1 MSVPLR
7 RVVRTETS
15 QIKFMSTTEI
25 LITLA
30 GLYFG
35 YWIVSKL
42 IMDKPKAQPAPE
54 VPLDPPPAD
63 QTPAGASREPTWNE
77 ILNVGAD
84 ATAAEIKYSY
94 RTLMNQYHPDKVA
107 TLGDELKTVAER
119 KSKQINAAYE
129 QGMRLR
135 GEHT

>member
-1 MSVPLR
+1 
-7 RVVRTETS
+7 
-15 QIKFMSTTEI
+15 MSTTEI

-42 IMDKPKAQPAPE
+42 IMDKPKDRPAPE
-54 VPLDPPPAD
+54 AQPDPPPH
-63 QTPAGASREPTWNE
+63 QNLESEKREPTWYE
-77 ILNVGAD
+77 ILNVPAD
-84 ATAAEIKYSY
+84 ATAAEIKFSY
-94 RTLMNQYHPDKVA
+94 RTLMSQYHPDKVA

-119 KSKQINAAYE
+119 KSKEINIAYE
-129 QGMRLR
+129 EGMRLR

>member
-1 MSVPLR
+1 
-7 RVVRTETS
+7 
-15 QIKFMSTTEI
+15 MSTIEI

-42 IMDKPKAQPAPE
+42 IMDKPKVQPAPQAQPE
-54 VPLDPPPAD
+54 LDPPPFD
-63 QTPAGASREPTWNE
+63 QTPAGAMRELTWNE

-84 ATAAEIKYSY
+84 ATTAEIKYSY
-94 RTLMNQYHPDKVA
+94 RTLMSQYHPDKVA

-135 GEHT
+135 EEHT

>member
-1 MSVPLR
+1 
-7 RVVRTETS
+7 
-15 QIKFMSTTEI
+15 MSTTEI

-42 IMDKPKAQPAPE
+42 IMDKPNAQPPQAQPA
-54 VPLDPPPAD
+54 LNPPPLD
-63 QTPAGASREPTWNE
+63 QTPAGAMREPTWNE

-94 RTLMNQYHPDKVA
+94 RTLMSQYHPDKVA
-107 TLGDELKTVAER
+107 ALGDELKSLAER
-119 KSKQINAAYE
+119 KSKEINAAYE

-135 GEHT
+135 GEQT

>member
-1 MSVPLR
+1 
-7 RVVRTETS
+7 
-15 QIKFMSTTEI
+15 MSTTEV

-42 IMDKPKAQPAPE
+42 IIDKPNAQRAPE
-54 VPLDPPPAD
+54 ARLDSPPVD
-63 QTPAGASREPTWNE
+63 ETPAGAGREPTWYE

-94 RTLMNQYHPDKVA
+94 RTLMSQYHPDKVA
-107 TLGDELKTVAER
+107 TLGIELKIVAER
-119 KSKQINAAYE
+119 KSKEINAAYE

-135 GEHT
+135 GEPT

>member
-1 MSVPLR
+1 
-7 RVVRTETS
+7 
-15 QIKFMSTTEI
+15 MSTTEI
-25 LITLA
+25 LIALA

-42 IMDKPKAQPAPE
+42 IMDKPKARPVSEAE
-54 VPLDPPPAD
+54 VPLEPPPFD
-63 QTPAGASREPTWNE
+63 QTPAGATREPSWYE

-84 ATAAEIKYSY
+84 ATPAEIKYSY
-94 RTLMNQYHPDKVA
+94 RTLMSQYHPDKVA

-119 KSKQINAAYE
+119 KSKEINAAYE
-129 QGMRLR
+129 EGMRLR

>member
-1 MSVPLR
+1 
-7 RVVRTETS
+7 
-15 QIKFMSTTEI
+15 MSTTEI

-42 IMDKPKAQPAPE
+42 IMDKPKAPPAPDA
-54 VPLDPPPAD
+54 PLDPPPFD
-63 QTPAGASREPTWNE
+63 QTPAGGKGEPTWYE
-77 ILNVGAD
+77 ILNVGPD

-94 RTLMNQYHPDKVA
+94 RTLMSQYHPDKVA

-119 KSKQINAAYE
+119 KSKDINVAYE
-129 QGMRLR
+129 EAMRQR
-135 GEHT
+135 GEHA

>member
-1 MSVPLR
+1 
-7 RVVRTETS
+7 
-15 QIKFMSTTEI
+15 MSTTEI

-42 IMDKPKAQPAPE
+42 IMDKPKAQPAQEFQSPPSPGQNREPE
-54 VPLDPPPAD
+54 K
-63 QTPAGASREPTWNE
+63 TEPTWYDT
-77 ILNVGAD
+77 LNVAPD
-84 ATAAEIKYSY
+84 ATAAEIKHSY
-94 RTLMNQYHPDKVA
+94 RTLMSQYHPDKVA

-119 KSKQINAAYE
+119 KSKEINIAYE
-129 QGMRLR
+129 AGMRLR

>member
-1 MSVPLR
+1 
-7 RVVRTETS
+7 
-15 QIKFMSTTEI
+15 MSTTEI

-42 IMDKPKAQPAPE
+42 IMDKPKPKAAPAPDA
-54 VPLDPPPAD
+54 PLDPPSFD
-63 QTPAGASREPTWNE
+63 QTPAGGRGEPTWYE
-77 ILNVGAD
+77 ILNVGPD

-94 RTLMNQYHPDKVA
+94 RTLMSQYHPDKVA

-119 KSKQINAAYE
+119 KSKEINVAYE
-129 QGMRLR
+129 EAMRLR
-135 GEHT
+135 GERA

>member
-1 MSVPLR
+1 
-7 RVVRTETS
+7 
-15 QIKFMSTTEI
+15 MSTTEI

-42 IMDKPKAQPAPE
+42 IMDKPKAKTAPE
-54 VPLDPPPAD
+54 YQSAPPPE
-63 QTPAGASREPTWNE
+63 QNREHQSTEPTWYE
-77 ILNVGAD
+77 ILGVPFD
-84 ATAAEIKYSY
+84 ATAAEIKFSY
-94 RTLMNQYHPDKVA
+94 RTLMSQYHPDKVA

-119 KSKQINAAYE
+119 KSKEINGAYE
-129 QGMRLR
+129 EGMRLR